1 MTKGSIKQAWK
12 LLTNK
17 MENGV
22 LTVSK
27 DTIPNF
33 IQKHPKGKTVSKDL
47 LLNGPLQ
54 SIHPVKFQSI
64 DEEMIRMEIRA
75 KRNSDPSGMGAC
87 GPRRILTLHNFKTS
101 SSNLRKALANV
112 VQKLCTDLIETHA
125 IDTFLSCRLI
135 LLDWKPR
142 LRPTGVGE
150 FLRRI
155 AGNVIASV
163 LKKDLIKSTDT
174 LPVFAELEAAMEAAI
189 HSINMIYKD
198 EKIHAIFLVDTGNAL
213 NSLNRQSF
221 LHKLFMPFNRNIC

>member
-1 MTKGSIKQAWK
+1 
-12 LLTNK
+12 

-112 VQKLCTDLIETHA
+112 VQKLCTDLIETRA

-135 LLDWKPR
+135 LLD
-142 LRPTGVGE
+142 
-150 FLRRI
+150 
-155 AGNVIASV
+155 
-163 LKKDLIKSTDT
+163 
-174 LPVFAELEAAMEAAI
+174 
-189 HSINMIYKD
+189 
-198 EKIHAIFLVDTGNAL
+198 
-213 NSLNRQSF
+213 
-221 LHKLFMPFNRNIC
+221 